1 MFRKLVTTLG
11 AAFIIMAMTAMPSEA
26 ATPSQV
32 KRMMHVAVA
41 QKGDW
46 YAYGAAGPSRF
57 DCSGLIY
64 YSARKAGYRTI
75 PRTSRDQA
83 RWTRPI
89 SRSNMRRGDLVF
101 FHNGGRVYHVGFYA
115 GRVDGKRYVLHS
127 AKPGTRVKTE
137 RIWTNNWF
145 PRRMRK

>member
-11 AAFIIMAMTAMPSEA
+11 AAFIVFAMMAMPAEA
-26 ATPSQV
+26 STPSKV

-46 YAYGAAGPSRF
+46 YAYGGAGPSRF

-75 PRTSRDQA
+75 PRTSRAQA
-83 RWTRPI
+83 GWVKRI
-89 SRSNMRRGDLVF
+89 SRSNMRRGDLIF
-101 FHNGGRVYHVGFYA
+101 FHSYGRVYHVGFYA
-115 GRVDGKRYVLHS
+115 GRVDCKRYILHS
-127 AKPGTRVKTE
+127 SKPGTRVKTD
-137 RIWTNNWF
+137 RIWSNNWF
-145 PRRMRK
+145 PGRMR